1 MSGRISALEMAVGF
15 EIGAYD
21 RVQLADWVDTE
32 VMACDRIEGPLLELT
47 TLGDKSDHAIVA
59 DLYELAGVG
68 PDLSTHLWL
77 ACLAAGRM
85 HLVIACMG
93 RMVEAERVD
102 LGLAIAHL
110 YAQAYGGNDLTEDER
125 SALLH
130 LEYGYE
136 LAVAQTWGTLD
147 DVRAEFFAF
156 TSRYRHLLASVR

>member
-21 RVQLADWVDTE
+21 RVQLADWVDTD

-59 DLYELAGVG
+59 DLLELAGG
-68 PDLSTHLWL
+68 
-77 ACLAAGRM
+77 LAAGRM

-110 YAQAYGGNDLTEDER
+110 YA
-125 SALLH
+125 
-130 LEYGYE
+130 
-136 LAVAQTWGTLD
+136 
-147 DVRAEFFAF
+147 
-156 TSRYRHLLASVR
+156 